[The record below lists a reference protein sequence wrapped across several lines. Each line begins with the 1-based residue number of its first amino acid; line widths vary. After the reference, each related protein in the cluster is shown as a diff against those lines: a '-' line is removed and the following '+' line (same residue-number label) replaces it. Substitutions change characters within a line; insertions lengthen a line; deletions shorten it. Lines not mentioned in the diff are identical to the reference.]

1 MKGFAMNKR
10 NAFFRSVAF
19 LMVLVLGF
27 MGVLYLKPQSIF
39 DKAFCFSVSNAMNG
53 VNLFVTGIGDKQ
65 VTHTDVIPTITVAD
79 GSAVELSSH
88 KSVTESITQT
98 VYGNIIQKTVSAYNA
113 KQKFDKIYMN
123 NKSGAAVDIESE
135 LYAKLGFEV
144 EKGTEP
150 QILIYH
156 THTTESYLLE
166 DKSVYTE
173 EDNTRT
179 TDNTKNVVA
188 VGEKIAEQLRNA
200 GYSVLHD
207 ETLHDYP
214 GYSGSYNRS
223 LDTVKKILE
232 DNPSIK
238 IAIDVH
244 RDAILSGDDKIAP
257 TVKVNGKEAAQVML
271 VMGSETG
278 SIKGHPD
285 WRQNLRLALKL
296 QYVFEST
303 YPGFAR
309 ALSLKT
315 AKYNQHLTTG
325 SILIEMGSDAN
336 TLEQALYSGELVG
349 KSLVTLLNS
358 Q

>member
-1 MKGFAMNKR
+1 MKIKK
-10 NAFFRSVAF
+10 SLLKTVAF
-19 LMVLVLGF
+19 LLVLVLF
-27 MGVLYLKPQSIF
+27 AAGVLYLKPQAVIDS
-39 DKAFCFSVSNAMNG
+39 AFCFSVTNAM
-53 VNLFVTGIGDKQ
+53 TGIMFGSFGITNEQ
-65 VTHTDVIPTITVAD
+65 SGHTDVIPTITVAD
-79 GSAVELSSH
+79 GSAVELSTH
-88 KSVTESITQT
+88 QRVTESIPQNI
-98 VYGNIIQKTVSAYNA
+98 YGNIIQKTVTAYNA
-113 KQKFDKIYMN
+113 KQSFGKIYMN

-135 LYAKLGFEV
+135 LYSKLEFKV
-144 EKGTEP
+144 QKGGEP

-156 THTTESYLLE
+156 THTTESYMLE

-173 EDNTRT
+173 ADNTRT

-200 GYSVLHD
+200 GYNVLHD
-207 ETLHDYP
+207 ETFHDYP
-214 GYSGSYNRS
+214 SYNGSYNRS
-223 LDTVKKILE
+223 LDTVKKILAE
-232 DNPSIK
+232 HPSIK

-244 RDAILSGDDKIAP
+244 RDAISSGGDKVAP

-271 VMGSETG
+271 VMGSQTG
-278 SIKGHPD
+278 SITGHQN